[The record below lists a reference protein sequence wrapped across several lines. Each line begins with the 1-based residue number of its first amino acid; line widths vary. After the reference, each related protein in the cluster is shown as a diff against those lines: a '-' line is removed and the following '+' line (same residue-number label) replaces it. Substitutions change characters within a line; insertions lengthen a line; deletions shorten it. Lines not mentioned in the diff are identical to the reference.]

1 MSGTMIQ
8 LLAAAGFGGIIV
20 ALINH
25 IADWL
30 RGRKTEERDAWADR
44 DREAKARR
52 KLEECLHATRR
63 VAIDGGVPEADL
75 PAWPDY

>member
-1 MSGTMIQ
+1 MSGTVIS
-8 LLAAAGFGGIIV
+8 LLAAAGFGGIIA
-20 ALINH
+20 ALIKE
-25 IADWL
+25 IADWF

-52 KLEECLHATRR
+52 KLEDTLHKTRR
-63 VAIDGGVPEADL
+63 IAQDSGVAEADL